1 MQQGKL
7 ALSLGP
13 ILFFWHKQQ
22 IVDFYRQI
30 TEQPLK
36 TVYMG
41 ETVCSRRQELKV
53 ADWIDLA
60 HDVADSGHE
69 VILSSQV
76 LLESES
82 DLKRLRKLVEQAD
95 FQVEANDLAAVRLLH
110 AKGIPFVAGQA
121 LNIYNEQTLT
131 LMQSLGA
138 YRWIAP
144 VELGADRLAKMIAAV
159 PDMTCE
165 VFGWGKLPLAYSS
178 RCFTARHYN
187 LKKDSCEFKC
197 LEHAD
202 GLLLNTREKQ
212 AFLTINGI
220 QTMSAGHHSLLA
232 SYQQLMAIGVKYL
245 RISPQKEYMAEVI
258 ELHQQVLD
266 GAKKATSAL
275 SELKMHAGNVLV
287 DGYWH
292 GKAGI
297 NQCEG
302 MIHAGA

>member
-1 MQQGKL
+1 MQRDKL

-22 IVDFYRQI
+22 IVEFYQQLI
-30 TEQPLK
+30 GEPLA

-60 HDVADSGHE
+60 RDVAAGGCE
-69 VILSSQV
+69 VVLSSQV

-82 DLKRLRKLVEQAD
+82 DLKRLRKLVEQED
-95 FQVEANDLAAVRLLH
+95 FCVEANDLAAVRLLH
-110 AKGIPFVAGQA
+110 AKEIPFVAGQA
-121 LNIYNEQTLT
+121 LNIYNEQTLA

-138 YRWIAP
+138 KRWVASI
-144 VELGADRLAKMIAAV
+144 ELSAGRLEQMIAAV
-159 PDMTCE
+159 PDVNCE
-165 VFGWGKLPLAYSS
+165 VFGWGRMPLAYSS

-202 GLLLNTREKQ
+202 GLPLLTREQQ

-220 QTMSAGHHSLLA
+220 QTMSAGCHSLLA
-232 SYQQLMAIGVKYL
+232 QYQQLQAIGVNRFRL
-245 RISPQKEYMAEVI
+245 SPQAQHMVDTI
-258 ELHQQVLD
+258 RLHQQVMAGVLE
-266 GAKKATSAL
+266 TETAL
-275 SELKMHAGNVLV
+275 SELKGYAGGTLV
-287 DGYWH
+287 DGYWQ
-292 GKAGI
+292 GKAGM
-297 NQCEG
+297 NQCKEV
-302 MIHAGA
+302 MYANT